1 MDLDC
6 DNRKSPQQI
15 MFGIGVKL
23 AVILF
28 IFLMVATECS
38 HKENAKKT
46 NEKISNIDDEIA
58 NSKRYIDSLRT
69 TKEERIHDSLMTYP
83 DYQYISQNQHTTDSL
98 RAINKQ
104 LLDSAYKHAR
114 SNSLTR
120 AVYRNENL
128 FSDFSDMMLI
138 NKLRTQYYKNKRTID
153 AFDNHCRTLGTIPHD
168 IRRHIDSATYAQI
181 SQYQNQID
189 SLLNEKNNL
198 ISCKQK

>member
-38 HKENAKKT
+38 HTENAKKT

-69 TKEERIHDSLMTYP
+69 TKEERIHDSLIQYP
-83 DYQYISQNQHTTDSL
+83 AYQYVTENRETADSL
-98 RAINKQ
+98 RNTNAQ
-104 LLDSAYKHAR
+104 MLQHAYNIAK
-114 SNSLTR
+114 SNSM
-120 AVYRNENL
+120 VKIPHKNESV
-128 FSDFSDMMLI
+128 FTDFTEIPTIQNIKNS
-138 NKLRTQYYKNKRTID
+138 YYKNKRKIRE
-153 AFDNHCRTLGTIPHD
+153 FDRHIQALGTLPQD
-168 IRRHIDSATYAQI
+168 VRYHIDSATIAQI

-189 SLLNEKNNL
+189 SLLCVKDAL
-198 ISCKQK
+198 ISGKCK

>member
-38 HKENAKKT
+38 NKENAKKT

-69 TKEERIHDSLMTYP
+69 TKEKRIQDSLITYP
-83 DYQYISQNQHTTDSL
+83 DYQYILQNQNAIDSL
-98 RAINKQ
+98 RSTNAE
-104 LLDSAYKHAR
+104 LLDNAYNYAR
-114 SNSLTR
+114 TNSLTT
-120 AVYRNENL
+120 AALYNESLFTDFDDMPLVKNIGQQYYRNKQK
-128 FSDFSDMMLI
+128 I
-138 NKLRTQYYKNKRTID
+138 NR
-153 AFDNHCRTLGTIPHD
+153 FDQRKQKLGTIPYD
-168 IRRHIDSATYAQI
+168 VRRHIDSTTYAQI
-181 SQYQNQID
+181 GKHQNQID

-198 ISCKQK
+198 INGMHR

>member
-69 TKEERIHDSLMTYP
+69 TKEERIQDSLMTYP

-98 RAINKQ
+98 RSVNKQ

-114 SNSLTR
+114 SNSLTT
-120 AVYRNENL
+120 AALYNESLFTDFDDMPLVKNIGQQYYRNKQK
-128 FSDFSDMMLI
+128 I
-138 NKLRTQYYKNKRTID
+138 NR
-153 AFDNHCRTLGTIPHD
+153 FDQRKQKLGTIPYD
-168 IRRHIDSATYAQI
+168 VRRHIDSTTYAQI
-181 SQYQNQID
+181 GKHQNQID

-198 ISCKQK
+198 INGKHR